1 MRLASTSHCP
11 FNFPDF
17 KHARRGRPFSF
28 RLPANYAYTK
38 MTEKSNFSQSFALLH
53 VMLLHLIFIRSFK
66 SVGKVS
72 SGVNMTSSSDAHTH
86 TQPPTYTFCGREK
99 ITDKSKLKS
108 DITRRNDILAVVMDW
123 REKFLPLWRNH
134 IYISSMLNVKPFIIF
149 TPNTNAESI

>member
-38 MTEKSNFSQSFALLH
+38 MTEKCNFSQSFALLH

-66 SVGKVS
+66 SMGKVS